1 MNLDFYRAFE
11 ERYRGSQ
18 EQIRL
23 RLRVYLPFI
32 KPLIGLYGDAK
43 AVDLGC
49 GRGEW
54 LELLKEEGFDAR
66 GVDLD
71 EGMLVACKELG
82 LNVQVGDAVGFLKEL
97 PEASQVIVSGFHL
110 VEHIP
115 FVDVQALVQ
124 EALRVLKPGGLLIL
138 ETPNPE
144 NIVVGSS
151 SFYLDPTHQRPIP
164 PQLLAF
170 LPDYYG
176 YEKTKIVRLQESL
189 ELHSTKPPRLLDVLN
204 GASPDY
210 SIVARKKG
218 NAKILA
224 ATKKAFSKEYG
235 LTLDNLAIRY
245 DLEVESKMY
254 KAEAIVYEV
263 EVKANQAEAK
273 AYEVEVKANQ
283 AEAKAYEVEVKANQ
297 AEAKANQA
305 EAKAYEVEVKANQAE
320 AKANQAEAKAYE
332 VEVKANQIE
341 LELKIKTTQLESTLL
356 AISKSTSWKITEPL
370 RMVGR
375 VTKKILS
382 LIKASNLRHQENRN
396 LLFAHIKLYINRR
409 NALRRI
415 VLRLLTSFSV
425 MDVYIK
431 QKGRIVENGEQIS
444 QLVDVELTSLSPRVR
459 RIYSN
464 LKVASQNPNRGDF

>member
-245 DLEVESKMY
+245 DQE
-254 KAEAIVYEV
+254 AEA
-263 EVKANQAEAK
+263 
-273 AYEVEVKANQ
+273 
-283 AEAKAYEVEVKANQ
+283 KANQ

-305 EAKAYEVEVKANQAE
+305 EAKANQANI
-320 AKANQAEAKAYE
+320 AL
-332 VEVKANQIE
+332 I
-341 LELKIKTTQLESTLL
+341 
-356 AISKSTSWKITEPL
+356 AISNSTSWRLTEPL
-370 RMVGR
+370 RWVSRIAKKTFELAR
-375 VTKKILS
+375 VKS
-382 LIKASNLRHQENRN
+382 IKGQKANM
-396 LLFAHIKLYINRR
+396 LLFAHITLYINRR
-409 NALRRI
+409 QKLRGI
-415 VLRLLTSFSV
+415 LFALLTRYAV
-425 MDVYIK
+425 LDAYIK
-431 QKGRIVENGEQIS
+431 RVKRVLTFGQSAPLSVTN
-444 QLVDVELTSLSPRVR
+444 ELSTLTRRAR
-459 RIYSN
+459 RIYAEF
-464 LKVASQNPNRGDF
+464 KVSKENKDNEDAS

>member
-1 MNLDFYRAFE
+1 MSVDFYRAFE

-23 RLRVYLPFI
+23 RLRAYLPFI

-82 LNVQVGDAVGFLKEL
+82 LNAQVGDAVGFLKEL

-110 VEHIP
+110 VEHIA
-115 FVDVQALVQ
+115 FADVQALVQ

-151 SFYLDPTHQRPIP
+151 SFYLDPTHKRPIP

-189 ELHSTKPPRLLDVLN
+189 ELHGTKPPRLLDVLN

-254 KAEAIVYEV
+254 KAEAKAYEV
-263 EVKANQAEAK
+263 EVKANQVEAK

-283 AEAKAYEVEVKANQ
+283 AEAKAYEVEV
-297 AEAKANQA
+297 
-305 EAKAYEVEVKANQAE
+305 
-320 AKANQAEAKAYE
+320 KANQAEAKAYE

-464 LKVASQNPNRGDF
+464 LKVASQNHNRGDF

>member
-71 EGMLVACKELG
+71 EGMLLACKELG
-82 LNVQVGDAVGFLKEL
+82 LNVQVGDAVDFLKEL

-254 KAEAIVYEV
+254 KAEAI
-263 EVKANQAEAK
+263 

-283 AEAKAYEVEVKANQ
+283 VEAKAYEVEV
-297 AEAKANQA
+297 
-305 EAKAYEVEVKANQAE
+305 
-320 AKANQAEAKAYE
+320 KANQAEAKAYE

-341 LELKIKTTQLESTLL
+341 LELKIKTTQLESALL

-370 RMVGR
+370 RMVGQ

-382 LIKASNLRHQENRN
+382 LIKTSTLRHQENRN
-396 LLFAHIKLYINRR
+396 LLLAHTRLYINRR
-409 NALRRI
+409 NRLRRI
-415 VLRLLTSFSV
+415 VLRLLASFPV
-425 MDVYIK
+425 MDAYIK
-431 QKGRIVENGEQIS
+431 QKARIVENGEQIS
-444 QLVDVELTSLSPRVR
+444 QLVDVELTGLSPRVR

>member
-254 KAEAIVYEV
+254 KAEA
-263 EVKANQAEAK
+263 
-273 AYEVEVKANQ
+273 
-283 AEAKAYEVEVKANQ
+283 
-297 AEAKANQA
+297 
-305 EAKAYEVEVKANQAE
+305 
-320 AKANQAEAKAYE
+320 KAYE

>member
-1 MNLDFYRAFE
+1 MSVDFYRAFE

-23 RLRVYLPFI
+23 RLRAYLPFI

-82 LNVQVGDAVGFLKEL
+82 LNAQVGDAVGFLKEL

-110 VEHIP
+110 VEHIA
-115 FVDVQALVQ
+115 FADVQALVQ

-151 SFYLDPTHQRPIP
+151 SFYLDPTHKRPIP

-189 ELHSTKPPRLLDVLN
+189 ELHGTKPPRLLDVLN

-254 KAEAIVYEV
+254 KAEAKAYEV
-263 EVKANQAEAK
+263 EVKANQVEAKAYEVEVKANQVEAK

-283 AEAKAYEVEVKANQ
+283 AEAKAYEVEV
-297 AEAKANQA
+297 
-305 EAKAYEVEVKANQAE
+305 
-320 AKANQAEAKAYE
+320 KANQAEAKAYE

-464 LKVASQNPNRGDF
+464 LKVASQNHNRGDF

>member
-1 MNLDFYRAFE
+1 MSLDFYRAFE

-23 RLRVYLPFI
+23 RLRAYLPFI
-32 KPLIGLYGDAK
+32 KPFIGLYEDAK

-82 LNVQVGDAVGFLKEL
+82 LNAQVGDAVGFLKEL

-115 FVDVQALVQ
+115 FADVQALVQ

-151 SFYLDPTHQRPIP
+151 NFYLDPTHQRPIP
-164 PQLLAF
+164 PLLLAF
-170 LPDYYG
+170 LPEHYG

-218 NAKILA
+218 KAKILA
-224 ATKKAFSKEYG
+224 ATKKAFNTDYG
-235 LTLDNLAIRY
+235 LTLENLATRY
-245 DLEVESKMY
+245 DQE
-254 KAEAIVYEV
+254 AEA
-263 EVKANQAEAK
+263 
-273 AYEVEVKANQ
+273 
-283 AEAKAYEVEVKANQ
+283 KANQ

-305 EAKAYEVEVKANQAE
+305 EAKANQAE
-320 AKANQAEAKAYE
+320 AKANQAEAKANQAE
-332 VEVKANQIE
+332 VALCAIYNSSSW
-341 LELKIKTTQLESTLL
+341 QL
-356 AISKSTSWKITEPL
+356 TEPL
-370 RMVGR
+370 RKMAIMYR
-375 VTKKILS
+375 KLFDLPKMMTRKSKNKINVLV
-382 LIKASNLRHQENRN
+382 
-396 LLFAHIKLYINRR
+396 AHAQLYINRR
-409 NALRRI
+409 KKLKRI
-415 VLRLLTSFSV
+415 ILSMPIFRLFVKWVIDHTARLGDGVSDLVVVGDTRSKARSYDALTSV
-425 MDVYIK
+425 
-431 QKGRIVENGEQIS
+431 RIMAAMSKSRI
-444 QLVDVELTSLSPRVR
+444 DTSPSDTLIFLQVTDE
-459 RIYSN
+459 
-464 LKVASQNPNRGDF
+464 K

>member
-1 MNLDFYRAFE
+1 MSVDFYRAFE

-18 EQIRL
+18 EQIKSRL
-23 RLRVYLPFI
+23 CVYIPFVR
-32 KPLIGLYGDAK
+32 PLIGLHENAK
-43 AVDLGC
+43 AIDLGC

-54 LELLKEEGFDAR
+54 LELLKEEGFDAQ

-71 EGMLVACKELG
+71 EGMLVACRELG
-82 LNVQVGDAVGFLKEL
+82 LNVHVGEAVGFLKEL
-97 PEASQVIVSGFHL
+97 PEASQVIVSGFHI

-115 FVDVQALVQ
+115 FADIQTLVQ

-170 LPDYYG
+170 LPEYYG
-176 YEKTKIVRLQESL
+176 YETTKIVRLQESL
-189 ELHSTKPPRLLDVLN
+189 ELHSTNPPRLLDVLN

-210 SIVARKKG
+210 SIVARKNGK
-218 NAKILA
+218 AKILA

-245 DLEVESKMY
+245 DLEVKSKIY
-254 KAEAIVYEV
+254 KVEAKAFEV
-263 EVKANQAEAK
+263 EVKANQAEAR
-273 AYEVEVKANQ
+273 AF
-283 AEAKAYEVEVKANQ
+283 
-297 AEAKANQA
+297 
-305 EAKAYEVEVKANQAE
+305 
-320 AKANQAEAKAYE
+320 E

-341 LELKIKTTQLESTLL
+341 LELKIKTTQLEGLLL
-356 AISKSTSWKITEPL
+356 AISNSTSWKITEPL

-382 LIKASNLRHQENRN
+382 LIKVSTLRHQESRN
-396 LLFAHIKLYINRR
+396 LLFAHIRLYINRR
-409 NALRRI
+409 KELRRI
-415 VLRLLTSFSV
+415 VLRLLASFPV
-425 MDVYIK
+425 MDSNIR
-431 QKGRIVENGEQIS
+431 QKARMVNGEQIS
-444 QLVDVELTSLSPRVR
+444 QIVDLELTSLSPRAR
-459 RIYSN
+459 RIYYDF
-464 LKVASQNPNRGDF
+464 KVASQNQNRGNF

>member
-1 MNLDFYRAFE
+1 MSVDFYRAFE

-23 RLRVYLPFI
+23 RLRAYLPFI

-71 EGMLVACKELG
+71 EGMLLACKELG
-82 LNVQVGDAVGFLKEL
+82 LNVQVGDAVDFLKEL

-254 KAEAIVYEV
+254 KAEA
-263 EVKANQAEAK
+263 K

-283 AEAKAYEVEVKANQ
+283 VEAKAYEVEV
-297 AEAKANQA
+297 
-305 EAKAYEVEVKANQAE
+305 
-320 AKANQAEAKAYE
+320 KANQAEAKAYE

-464 LKVASQNPNRGDF
+464 LKVASQNHNRGDF

>member
-273 AYEVEVKANQ
+273 A
-283 AEAKAYEVEVKANQ
+283 
-297 AEAKANQA
+297 
-305 EAKAYEVEVKANQAE
+305 
-320 AKANQAEAKAYE
+320 NQAEAKAYE

>member
-1 MNLDFYRAFE
+1 MSVNFYRAFE

-18 EQIRL
+18 EQIKSRL
-23 RLRVYLPFI
+23 CVYIPFVR
-32 KPLIGLYGDAK
+32 PLIGLHENAK
-43 AVDLGC
+43 AIDLGC

-71 EGMLVACKELG
+71 EGMLVACRELG
-82 LNVQVGDAVGFLKEL
+82 LNVHLGEAVGFLKEL
-97 PEASQVIVSGFHL
+97 PEASQVIVSGFHI

-115 FVDVQALVQ
+115 FADLQTLVQ

-170 LPDYYG
+170 LPEYYG
-176 YEKTKIVRLQESL
+176 YETTKIVRLQESL
-189 ELHSTKPPRLLDVLN
+189 ELHSTNPPRLLDVLN

-210 SIVARKKG
+210 SIVARKNGK
-218 NAKILA
+218 AKILA

-245 DLEVESKMY
+245 DLEVQSKIY
-254 KAEAIVYEV
+254 KVEAKAFEV
-263 EVKANQAEAK
+263 EVKANK
-273 AYEVEVKANQ
+273 
-283 AEAKAYEVEVKANQ
+283 
-297 AEAKANQA
+297 AEAKANQI
-305 EAKAYEVEVKANQAE
+305 E
-320 AKANQAEAKAYE
+320 AKANQIEAKANQIE
-332 VEVKANQIE
+332 AKANQIEAKANQIE
-341 LELKIKTTQLESTLL
+341 LELIIKTTQLEGLLL
-356 AISKSTSWKITEPL
+356 AISNSTSWKITEPL

-382 LIKASNLRHQENRN
+382 LIKVSTLRHQESRN
-396 LLFAHIKLYINRR
+396 LISAHIRLYINRR
-409 NALRRI
+409 KRLRRI
-415 VLRLLTSFSV
+415 VLRLLASFPVIDS
-425 MDVYIK
+425 YIR
-431 QKGRIVENGEQIS
+431 QKARMVNGEQIS
-444 QLVDVELTSLSPRVR
+444 QLVDVELTSLSPRAR
-459 RIYSN
+459 RIYYDF
-464 LKVASQNPNRGDF
+464 KVASQNHNRGNF

>member
-1 MNLDFYRAFE
+1 MSVNFYRAFE

-18 EQIRL
+18 EQIKSRL
-23 RLRVYLPFI
+23 CVYIPFVR
-32 KPLIGLYGDAK
+32 PLIGLHENAK
-43 AVDLGC
+43 AIDLGC

-71 EGMLVACKELG
+71 EGMLVACRELG
-82 LNVQVGDAVGFLKEL
+82 LNVHLGEAVGFLKEL
-97 PEASQVIVSGFHL
+97 PEASQVIVSGFHI

-115 FVDVQALVQ
+115 FADLQTLVQ

-170 LPDYYG
+170 LPEYYG
-176 YEKTKIVRLQESL
+176 YETTKIVRLQESL
-189 ELHSTKPPRLLDVLN
+189 ELHSTNPPRLLDVLN

-210 SIVARKKG
+210 SIVARKNGK
-218 NAKILA
+218 AKILA

-245 DLEVESKMY
+245 DLEVQSKIY
-254 KAEAIVYEV
+254 KVEAKAFEV
-263 EVKANQAEAK
+263 EVKANK
-273 AYEVEVKANQ
+273 
-283 AEAKAYEVEVKANQ
+283 
-297 AEAKANQA
+297 AEAKANQI
-305 EAKAYEVEVKANQAE
+305 E
-320 AKANQAEAKAYE
+320 AKANQIEAKANQIE
-332 VEVKANQIE
+332 AKANQIEAKANQIEAKANQIE
-341 LELKIKTTQLESTLL
+341 LELIIKTTQLEGLLL
-356 AISKSTSWKITEPL
+356 AISNSTSWKITEPL

-382 LIKASNLRHQENRN
+382 LIKVSTLRHQESRN
-396 LLFAHIKLYINRR
+396 LISAHIRLYINRR
-409 NALRRI
+409 KRLRRI
-415 VLRLLTSFSV
+415 VLRLLASFPVIDS
-425 MDVYIK
+425 YIR
-431 QKGRIVENGEQIS
+431 QKARMVNGEQIS
-444 QLVDVELTSLSPRVR
+444 QLVDVELTSLSPRAR
-459 RIYSN
+459 RIYYDF
-464 LKVASQNPNRGDF
+464 KVASQNHNRGNF

>member
-1 MNLDFYRAFE
+1 MTLDFYRAFE

-82 LNVQVGDAVGFLKEL
+82 LNVQVGDAVDFLKEL

-254 KAEAIVYEV
+254 KAEAI
-263 EVKANQAEAK
+263 

-283 AEAKAYEVEVKANQ
+283 V
-297 AEAKANQA
+297 
-305 EAKAYEVEVKANQAE
+305 
-320 AKANQAEAKAYE
+320 EAKAYE

-341 LELKIKTTQLESTLL
+341 LELKIKTTQLESALL
-356 AISKSTSWKITEPL
+356 AITKSTSWKITEPL
-370 RMVGR
+370 RMVGQ

-382 LIKASNLRHQENRN
+382 LIKTSTLRHQENRN
-396 LLFAHIKLYINRR
+396 LLLAHTRLYINRR
-409 NALRRI
+409 NRLRRI
-415 VLRLLTSFSV
+415 VLRLLASFPV
-425 MDVYIK
+425 MDAYIK
-431 QKGRIVENGEQIS
+431 QKARIVENGEQIS
-444 QLVDVELTSLSPRVR
+444 QLVDFELTSIVGNGKQISQLVDVELTGLSPRVR

>member
-32 KPLIGLYGDAK
+32 KPLIVLYGDAK

-297 AEAKANQA
+297 
-305 EAKAYEVEVKANQAE
+305 
-320 AKANQAEAKAYE
+320 
-332 VEVKANQIE
+332 IE

>member
-1 MNLDFYRAFE
+1 MSVDFYRAFE

-18 EQIRL
+18 EQIKSRL
-23 RLRVYLPFI
+23 CVYIPFVR
-32 KPLIGLYGDAK
+32 PLIGLHENAK
-43 AVDLGC
+43 AIDLGC

-54 LELLKEEGFDAR
+54 LELLKEEGFDAQ

-71 EGMLVACKELG
+71 EGMLVACRELG
-82 LNVQVGDAVGFLKEL
+82 LNVHVGEAVGFLKEL
-97 PEASQVIVSGFHL
+97 PEASQVIVSGFHI

-115 FVDVQALVQ
+115 FADIQTLVQ

-170 LPDYYG
+170 LPEYYG
-176 YEKTKIVRLQESL
+176 YETTKIVRLQESL
-189 ELHSTKPPRLLDVLN
+189 ELHSTNPPRLLDVLN

-210 SIVARKKG
+210 SIVARKNGK
-218 NAKILA
+218 AKILA

-245 DLEVESKMY
+245 DLEVKSKIY
-254 KAEAIVYEV
+254 KVEAKAFEV
-263 EVKANQAEAK
+263 EVKANQAEAR
-273 AYEVEVKANQ
+273 AFEVEVKANQ
-283 AEAKAYEVEVKANQ
+283 AEARAFEVEVKANQ
-297 AEAKANQA
+297 IEAKANQA
-305 EAKAYEVEVKANQAE
+305 EAKAF
-320 AKANQAEAKAYE
+320 E

-341 LELKIKTTQLESTLL
+341 LELKIKTTQLEGLLL
-356 AISKSTSWKITEPL
+356 AISNSTSWKITEPL

-382 LIKASNLRHQENRN
+382 LIKVSTLRHQESRN
-396 LLFAHIKLYINRR
+396 LLFAHIRLYINRR
-409 NALRRI
+409 KELRRI
-415 VLRLLTSFSV
+415 VLRLLASFPV
-425 MDVYIK
+425 MDSNIR
-431 QKGRIVENGEQIS
+431 QKARMVNGEQIS
-444 QLVDVELTSLSPRVR
+444 QIVDVELTSLSPRAR
-459 RIYSN
+459 RIYYDF
-464 LKVASQNPNRGDF
+464 KVASQNQNRGNF